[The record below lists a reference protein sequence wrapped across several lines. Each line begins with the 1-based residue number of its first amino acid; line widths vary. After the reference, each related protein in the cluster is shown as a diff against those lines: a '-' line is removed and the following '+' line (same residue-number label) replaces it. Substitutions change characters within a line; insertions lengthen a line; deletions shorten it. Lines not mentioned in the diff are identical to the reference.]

1 MPLTIAA
8 INAAKPRSKPY
19 KLFDEKGLFL
29 SVEPTGGRLWRSNT
43 ALKARKRSSLWA
55 LFPKPG

>member
-8 INAAKPRSKPY
+8 INAAKPRSKSY

-29 SVEPTGGRLWRSNT
+29 SIEPSGGRLWR
-43 ALKARKRSSLWA
+43 LK
-55 LFPKPG
+55 